1 MNPTSS
7 IPHIHQLSK
16 IMHAWWWVVYVSF
29 RLCIMKLSN
38 LSVIM
43 NWQFKWHSYSW
54 NPIFKKLVICAL
66 NNIETT
72 RTFIPVVKSHIFIA
86 ATPTLHEKVMYMAFF
101 HYLYIYYAKC
111 GYRFM
116 NKCEL
121 EIFSNKMTLLTI

>member
-1 MNPTSS
+1 MT
-7 IPHIHQLSK
+7 L
-16 IMHAWWWVVYVSF
+16 
-29 RLCIMKLSN
+29 
-38 LSVIM
+38 
-43 NWQFKWHSYSW
+43 
-54 NPIFKKLVICAL
+54 IFLESHFQETCKFAHLT
-66 NNIETT
+66 IETT

-86 ATPTLHEKVMYMAFF
+86 ATPTLDEKVIYMAFF